1 LDIMSWFQVVLVC
14 SMGAASP
21 GPSLAVVLR
30 NTMTGGRRHGVL
42 TGLGHGLGIFL
53 YAGLVVAGLAA
64 TISAFPALRA
74 VLTYAGIALLVWL
87 GLTFLGL
94 RLPLR
99 EGKGTKGAATT
110 RSPRGIADSAER
122 SGFASGFLIAF
133 LNPKIAAFFLA
144 IFTPFIR
151 AEAGGI
157 EKTILAV
164 TAGVIDAGW
173 YVLVASVLC
182 GTGLIQLLRHHAVTV
197 ERMIGVLLLVIAGGL
212 LIG

>member
-1 LDIMSWFQVVLVC
+1 MDILSWFQVVLVC

-30 NTMTGGRRHGVL
+30 NTMTGGKRQGVL

-64 TISAFPALRA
+64 TVIAFPALRA
-74 VLTYAGIALLVWL
+74 FLAYGGIALLVWL
-87 GLTFLGL
+87 GLTFLGV
-94 RLPLR
+94 RLP
-99 EGKGTKGAATT
+99 
-110 RSPRGIADSAER
+110 PRGNKGRDEPADAGASLSVAGSDR
-122 SGFASGFLIAF
+122 GGFAAGFLIAF

-151 AEAGGI
+151 AEADI
-157 EKTILAV
+157 VEKAILAI

-173 YVLVASVLC
+173 YVLVALVLC
-182 GTGLIQLLRHHAVTV
+182 GTGLIDLLRRHAVTV
-197 ERMIGVLLLVIAGGL
+197 ERTIGVVLLLIAGGL